1 MTAITPGSRLGRYEI
16 RSKLGAGGMAEVFL
30 AEDTQLG
37 RRVALKLLPAESAAD
52 DHARKR
58 LMREAR
64 AAATLDHPHICAV
77 YEVGEADG
85 LLFIAMQ
92 YVDGQ
97 TLAARLRRGDVDL
110 AAALSIAV
118 QISDALVEAHTR
130 GILHRDI
137 KPANI
142 MLTTRGDAK
151 VMDFGLAKP
160 TRNEESASGETLT
173 DSLLST
179 PGALIG
185 TVPYMSPEQVRGDVL
200 DPRSDLFS
208 LGVLL
213 YEMLCGRRPFD
224 DSSQA
229 AISAAI
235 LTRDPLP
242 MARFAPAIPAELE
255 RIVLK
260 TLRKDPDERY
270 QTAKDLLIDL
280 RAVRDEQAFQVRLER
295 ASPTPRPSAPS
306 AMPDPPRSS
315 SSQAE
320 IRRTIWP
327 AIAAVAI
334 LAAGAAAWFVWRSAN
349 ERWAAAQVA
358 QVAAFADARR
368 YFDAYDLA
376 VKLEKYLPGDAALDG
391 LMPIISYPLSV
402 DTDPP
407 GASVSLRRFIPD
419 AAAPAPPQAIGITP
433 IVNLRIAR
441 GEYILSI
448 EKDGYASSERAI
460 SGLAT
465 RAGAVT
471 FPMPAANLT
480 VKLQPAN
487 ATPPSMVFVPGGEYR
502 LVAWSRPTDDRV
514 TLSDFFIDK
523 YEVSN
528 NDFKQFISAGGYIK
542 RDFWR
547 HRFIKDGVAV
557 SHDDAMRL
565 FVDRTGLP
573 GPREWSNQNPP
584 DGKSDHPVTGIT
596 WYEAAAYAAFRD
608 KQLPTVFQW
617 EKAARNGI
625 RPQAGVGFMPW
636 GVFHPGDTL
645 AGRANFGTATLPVT
659 SLDFGMSQFGAYHM
673 AGNVAEWTLNDSSEG
688 FLATGGSWG
697 DATYAF
703 AQYGGRPGFFS
714 SNKLG
719 FRLAR
724 NAKDDAGN
732 QGGDRIEIAAEI
744 PSYTPT
750 PESVFAPLAAT
761 YNYEKTP
768 LDARI
773 EASQD
778 FPDWKRER
786 ITFNGA
792 NGERVIAYLY
802 LPHHFARPLQVIHY
816 IPAGDVNSGFR
827 PLTESIDERMAPY
840 IKSGRAVFGV
850 VLKGYIERLRPPGEQ
865 LPDASTVEYHEA
877 IVARITDLRRGLD
890 YLETR
895 ADLDRSRIGMI
906 APSAGAVVALLAG
919 AVEPRYRAIV
929 MIGAGLPAAYAGII
943 RQANPIYFASHIKMP
958 KLIVQGRYDE
968 DTPLKTATEPLF
980 KLLVEP
986 KTLVVYEGGH
996 VPTVEVSVA
1005 STQGWLDEHLGRVR
1019 R

>member
-1 MTAITPGSRLGRYEI
+1 
-16 RSKLGAGGMAEVFL
+16 
-30 AEDTQLG
+30 
-37 RRVALKLLPAESAAD
+37 
-52 DHARKR
+52 
-58 LMREAR
+58 
-64 AAATLDHPHICAV
+64 
-77 YEVGEADG
+77 
-85 LLFIAMQ
+85 MQ

-110 AAALSIAV
+110 NTALSIAV

-160 TRNEESASGETLT
+160 TRDEESASGETMT
-173 DSLLST
+173 DSLLSA
-179 PGALIG
+179 PGAMIG
-185 TVPYMSPEQVRGDVL
+185 TVPYMSPEQVRGEVL

-235 LTRDPLP
+235 LTREPLP

-255 RIVLK
+255 RIVFK
-260 TLRKDPDERY
+260 ALRKDPDERY
-270 QTAKDLLIDL
+270 QTAKDLLLDL
-280 RAVRDEQAFQVRLER
+280 RALKDEQAFQVRLER
-295 ASPTPRPSAPS
+295 AASTPRPSAPS
-306 AMPDPPRSS
+306 VLPDEPASAPSPI
-315 SSQAE
+315 AAG
-320 IRRTIWP
+320 RRRWP
-327 AIAAVAI
+327 AIAVMLL
-334 LAAGAAAWFVWRSAN
+334 LAAGSGAWFLWHNAN
-349 ERWAAAQVA
+349 QRWAVAQVA
-358 QVAAFADARR
+358 QVTALAEARR
-368 YFDAYDLA
+368 YFEAYDLA
-376 VKLEKYLPGDAALDG
+376 VQVEKYRPGDPAIDG
-391 LMPIISYPLSV
+391 VMPTISYPLSV
-402 DTDPP
+402 TSDPP
-407 GASVSLRRFIPD
+407 GASVFLRRFNAD
-419 AAAPAPPQAIGITP
+419 ARATPAPRQPIGITP
-433 IVNLRIAR
+433 ITNLRIAR

-448 EKDGYASSERAI
+448 EKDGYAGSERAL
-460 SGLAT
+460 SGVPA
-465 RAGAVT
+465 RAGALTLPV
-471 FPMPAANLT
+471 PAANVTL
-480 VKLQPAN
+480 KLQPADV
-487 ATPPSMVFVPGGEYR
+487 TPPSMVFVPGGDYR

-514 TLSDFFIDK
+514 TLNDFFIDK

-542 RDFWR
+542 RDFWK
-547 HRFIKDGVAV
+547 HRFMKDGVAV
-557 SHDDAMRL
+557 SHDDAMRM
-565 FVDRTGLP
+565 FVDRSGLP

-584 DGKSDHPVTGIT
+584 DGKGDHPVTGIT

-625 RPQAGVGFMPW
+625 RPPAGAAFMPW
-636 GVFHPGDTL
+636 GVFHPGDAL
-645 AGRANFGTATLPVT
+645 AGRANFGTATLPTT
-659 SLDFGMSQFGAYHM
+659 SSEFGMSQFGAYNM
-673 AGNVAEWTLNDSSEG
+673 AGNVAEWMLNDSSEG
-688 FLATGGSWG
+688 FLATGGAWG

-703 AQYGGRPGFFS
+703 AQYGGRPGFYS

-724 NAKDDAGN
+724 NVTGAAGD
-732 QGGDRIEIAAEI
+732 QGGDRIEIAQEI
-744 PSYTPT
+744 PAYEPT
-750 PESVFAPLAAT
+750 PAAVFQPLAAT
-761 YNYEKTP
+761 YRYEKAP

-773 EASQD
+773 EESRD
-778 FPDWKRER
+778 FPDWKREK
-786 ITFNGA
+786 ITFDGA

-802 LPHHFARPLQVIHY
+802 LPHHFARPLQVLHY
-816 IPAGDVNSGFR
+816 IPAGDVNGGFR
-827 PLTESIDERMAPY
+827 SLTDSTDERMAPY

-850 VLKGYIERLRPPGEQ
+850 VLKGYSERLRPPGEQ
-865 LPDASTVEYHEA
+865 LPDASTVEFHEA

-895 ADLDRSRIGMI
+895 TDLDRSRIGMI
-906 APSAGAVVALLAG
+906 APSAGAVLGLLAG

-929 MIGAGLPAAYAGII
+929 MIGAGLPASYAGII

-958 KLIVQGRYDE
+958 KLILQGRYDE

-980 KLLVEP
+980 KVLVEP
-986 KTLVVYEGGH
+986 KRLIVYEGGH

-1005 STQGWLDEHLGRVR
+1005 STQPWLDETLGRVQR
-1019 R
+1019 